1 MKGRVS
7 DDAPLGRAMRGKKV
21 GERVTV
27 EAPAGSIEYEV
38 IKITR

>member
-7 DDAPLGRAMRGKKV
+7 DDAPFGRAMVGKRV

-27 EAPAGSIEYEV
+27 EAPVGTIEYEV
-38 IKITR
+38 VRISR